1 MLRSVTCL
9 QPIAWCCSPSSTS
22 NTAQHCPL
30 PLPLASLPSL
40 PLPLPKGE
48 EKQVASCSVRSDGL
62 PALLAATKH
71 STRLL
76 QQEAQPPPPS
86 ILPSPPSHMRIPPS
100 HVPVPF
106 GSAAAL
112 RAPRRSRWW
121 SAPRRS
127 SSPRPGRCRS
137 RPASPRPAA
146 EAKTATKGV
155 GEERR
160 TRTRNAGYLGYI
172 NTQTRHV
179 CHASALSPCSLNRS
193 VHFEVC
199 RIESLFEENRFCLR
213 CQPYSSSRVIA
224 SLSLGFC

>member
-1 MLRSVTCL
+1 M
-9 QPIAWCCSPSSTS
+9 
-22 NTAQHCPL
+22 
-30 PLPLASLPSL
+30 ASLPYLRPPSIARACYSKKPN
-40 PLPLPKGE
+40 PL
-48 EKQVASCSVRSDGL
+48 
-62 PALLAATKH
+62 
-71 STRLL
+71 
-76 QQEAQPPPPS
+76 PPPS
-86 ILPSPPSHMRIPPS
+86 CRLHRATCASHHPTSPFRSARPP
-100 HVPVPF
+100 
-106 GSAAAL
+106 
-112 RAPRRSRWW
+112 PRRSRWW